1 MANSYFYRLKK
12 LFEQHLMNR
21 ISALTSIAL
30 FCSCLLVQAQEEIL
44 FTVED
49 QQIPLSEFVYIY
61 EKTNRDK
68 ADYSEASVMEY
79 LELYRKF
86 KLKVQKARDM
96 QLDTIVSLQQELAG
110 YRKQLASTYLNDKE
124 VLNRLVE
131 EVHERMQEEVSFSHI
146 LFRIGVGASEQ
157 DEEAAYAK
165 GLEVLEQLRDG
176 GDFEQ
181 LAMRHSDDE
190 SVNDNK
196 GNVGYMTAMMS
207 DGFYALEN
215 TLYTLPTK
223 TYSRPIR
230 TKVGYHIVRVNAR
243 RAARGEIEVR
253 QILIRTGKNKDAKSR
268 IDEIHA
274 ELAGGA
280 DFEELAK
287 NVSEDK
293 KTAPNGGY
301 LGSFGI
307 NTYESAFESTAF
319 RLKNDG
325 DFSEP
330 VHTKIGWHII
340 QRVSHKPVPPLNEL
354 QRALE
359 AKIKKDMRFKIAE
372 ESMVDRIRDEN
383 DYEKHD
389 WDRERL
395 LQEIGKDFR
404 TYQWKA
410 PSEFTNQDLFTI
422 GGSTVQATDF
432 LEFLTTNSADRL
444 RLNRIEEPIEAIGTL
459 YDKYEEEALLKYEE
473 SQLDEK
479 YPDFKSLMREYS
491 EGILLFE
498 ATKMK
503 VWDKAS
509 QDTAGLED
517 FYRSHKQNYLWPE
530 RAVVETITINTTEP
544 TMLKKIMAKLPTGKG
559 VKLMKKFNKKR
570 ELIQISKATI
580 DKDEMDPDLSWKAG
594 SLSEQ
599 AVDKARDRVIIKRV
613 DKILAPQPKTLD
625 EARGYIIADYQDF
638 LEKKWIEDLDK
649 EYEVEVN
656 DQVLNSII
664 K

>member
-1 MANSYFYRLKK
+1 MK
-12 LFEQHLMNR
+12 R
-21 ISALTSIAL
+21 IFALSAITL
-30 FCSCLLVQAQEEIL
+30 FCTCLFAQGQEDIL

-49 QQIPLSEFVYIY
+49 HQIPLSEFVYIY

-68 ADYSEASVMEY
+68 ADYSKASVMEY

-124 VLNRLVE
+124 VLDRLVD
-131 EVHERMQEEVSFSHI
+131 EVHQRMQEDVSFSHI
-146 LFRIGVGASEQ
+146 LFRIGLGASEK
-157 DEEAAYAK
+157 EEETAYAK
-165 GLEVLEQLRDG
+165 ALDVLEQLREG
-176 GDFEQ
+176 ADFEK
-181 LAMRHSDDE
+181 LAILHSDDE
-190 SVNDNK
+190 SVNENK
-196 GNVGYMTAMMS
+196 GNVGYMTAMMP
-207 DGFYALEN
+207 DGFYELEN
-215 TLYTLPTK
+215 AIYTLPSN

-230 TKVGYHIVRVNAR
+230 SKIGYHVVKVNAR

-253 QILIRTGKNKDAKSR
+253 QILVRTAPNKDAKSR
-268 IDEIHA
+268 IDALHEQ
-274 ELAGGA
+274 LLDGA
-280 DFEELAK
+280 DFEELAR
-287 NVSEDK
+287 NASEDK

-319 RLKNDG
+319 RLKEDG
-325 DFSEP
+325 DFSVP

-340 QRVSHKPVPPLNEL
+340 QRVSHRPVAPLNEMR
-354 QRALE
+354 RALE
-359 AKIKKDMRFKIAE
+359 AKIKKGSRFQIAE

-383 DYEKHD
+383 EYEAHE
-389 WDRERL
+389 WDRQL
-395 LQEIGKDFR
+395 FLQEIGEDFR

-410 PSEFTNQDLFTI
+410 PTAFTDQDLFTI
-422 GGSTVQATDF
+422 GATKQNVSDF
-432 LEFLTTNSADRL
+432 LQYLSTNSAERL
-444 RLNRIEEPIEAIGTL
+444 RLNRIEQPLEAIGTL
-459 YDKYEEEALLKYEE
+459 FDKYEEEALLEYEE

-479 YPDFKSLMREYS
+479 YPDFKALMREYS

-509 QDTAGLED
+509 QDTVGLEA

-530 RAVVETITINTTEP
+530 RAVIQTITINTTEP
-544 TMLKKIMAKLPTGKG
+544 AVLKKISAKLPSGKG
-559 VKLMKKFNKKR
+559 AKLIKKFNKKR
-570 ELIQISKATI
+570 ELIQINSATI
-580 DKDEMDPDLSWKAG
+580 DKDEMDPDLAWKAG

-599 AVDKARDRVIIKRV
+599 VVDEARDRVIVKRV
-613 DKILAPQPKTLD
+613 EKILAPQPKTLD
-625 EARGYIIADYQDF
+625 EARGYIIADYQDY
-638 LEKKWIEDLDK
+638 LEKQWIDDLDK
-649 EYEVEVN
+649 EYDVEIN